1 VEDVVGDM
9 EEHRIRLWIRIF
21 DALSRNLN
29 AIKMDILGKAGVVL
43 VSDEFQVAT
52 PKKLPPISFV
62 FLNEV
67 RIVLR
72 S

>member
-52 PKKLPPISFV
+52 PKKCRR
-62 FLNEV
+62 FL
-67 RIVLR
+67 
-72 S
+72 SYF